1 MALNFDKLHH
11 VVERRLRFHGMG
23 LVKHLR
29 PGGVLPDLL
38 VIGAMKAGTTTL
50 FDLLCEHPGF
60 VPPRAKEIHFFSM
73 PRNFGRGEA
82 WYRAHFPTARAMARA
97 AERLG
102 YAPATGE
109 ATPTMST
116 PMYAGNA
123 ARIVPGARLV
133 VTLRDPVERA
143 WSHYQHMRRHAFP
156 ERLDFAAAID
166 ADLARYARGLRL
178 TPDNFRRQAPA
189 LVKRGYVQRGHYAEQ
204 LEHWL
209 RFFPRERML
218 VLNFDRWKRD
228 PARAADA
235 IARFVGLP
243 PHAFSNRRANVGG
256 YDRTVPADCRER
268 LAAHYRPHNRRLYEL
283 LGDDW
288 KSEDGGWPA

>member
-1 MALNFDKLHH
+1 MAPDLDKLHR
-11 VVERRLRFHGMG
+11 VVDRRLRFHGMG

-29 PGGVLPDLL
+29 PGGVLPELL

-50 FDLLCEHPGF
+50 FGLLCEHPGF
-60 VPPRAKEIHFFSM
+60 VPPRAKEIHFFNM
-73 PRNFGRGEA
+73 PRNFARGEA
-82 WYRAHFPTARAMARA
+82 WYRAQFPTARAMARA

-102 YAPATGE
+102 YAPVTGE

-116 PMYAGNA
+116 PLYAANA

-156 ERLDFAAAID
+156 ERSAFAEAIE
-166 ADLARYARGLRL
+166 ADLGRYARGLRL
-178 TPDNFRRQAPA
+178 TPYNLRWLAPT

-204 LEHWL
+204 LAHWL

-228 PARAADA
+228 PARAADE

-243 PHAFSNRRANVGG
+243 PHGFGHRRANVGG
-256 YDRTVPADCRER
+256 YDETMPDDCREQ
-268 LAAHYRPHNRRLYEL
+268 LVAHYRPHNRRLHEL